1 MSCNISCQK
10 IDYIFAYCQQNIFWL
25 IEVAFLHIH
34 NIKFFPHI
42 TNWPPVK
49 GQFFA
54 KPRGTKRYNV
64 NVQNCQL
71 LLIFARNPV
80 HHLWNCKKNLTIQ
93 ATWKKRI
100 WGKSSQSKGQRQSQR
115 IMEFHICKRGAAILT
130 KRFLLPAVTDM
141 FQGKKFS
148 TWHRKK
154 GILKYLKNVQLS
166 IRKCY
171 MRSFDII
178 RGHLRSF
185 KAIWGHTLGQI
196 FFSQNLDF

>member
-1 MSCNISCQK
+1 MWFKQDLNHESSKEEHRMSCNISCQK

-25 IEVAFLHIH
+25 IEVAFLHMH

-54 KPRGTKRYNV
+54 KPRGAKRYNV

-71 LLIFARNPV
+71 LLISARNPV

-115 IMEFHICKRGAAILT
+115 IMEFHICKRGGRHLDQKIL
-130 KRFLLPAVTDM
+130 VTCCY
-141 FQGKKFS
+141 
-148 TWHRKK
+148 WHVPGQKILDLTQKK
-154 GILKYLKNVQLS
+154 GILNYLKNVQLNT
-166 IRKCY
+166 KMLY
-171 MRSFDII
+171 EV
-178 RGHLRSF
+178 
-185 KAIWGHTLGQI
+185 IWYH
-196 FFSQNLDF
+196 